1 MMFLNPY
8 FWCALALSWIVVAV
22 SVYEH
27 EQTEFD
33 KERAVAQAA
42 LDAANKHSQEITD
55 ERNKTVAYISRSL
68 ADTQA
73 KAAQASKA
81 LNDKLA
87 SGSMQLHIA
96 GSCGGPVS
104 GNTAPASGDN
114 ASSCNIDPRA
124 AQSLVALTDR
134 GDAAIEKLNACIA
147 SYNSLLEKK

>member
-1 MMFLNPY
+1 MMLLNPY
-8 FWCALALSWIVVAV
+8 FWVALALSWIVVAV

-68 ADTQA
+68 ADTQS
-73 KAAQASKA
+73 KAAEASKA

-87 SGSMQLHIA
+87 SGSMQLSVPVASCSAVPGDSPATGGNPEARANLDA
-96 GSCGGPVS
+96 GFS
-104 GNTAPASGDN
+104 
-114 ASSCNIDPRA
+114 
-124 AQSLVALTDR
+124 QSLVAITQR
-134 GDAAIEKLNACIA
+134 GDQAINQLNSCIA
-147 SYNSLLEKK
+147 AYNSLLEKQ

>member
-1 MMFLNPY
+1 MMLLNPY
-8 FWCALALSWIVVAV
+8 FWVALALSWIVVAV

-68 ADTQA
+68 ADTQS
-73 KAAQASKA
+73 KAAEASKA

-96 GSCGGPVS
+96 GTCGSPVS
-104 GNTAPASGDN
+104 SDSSAPSSDN
-114 ASSCNIDPRA
+114 AGTCNIDPRA
-124 AQSLVALTDR
+124 AQTLVSLTER
-134 GDAAIEKLNACIA
+134 GDAAIEKLNSCIA
-147 SYNSLLEKK
+147 AYNSLLEKQ

>member
-1 MMFLNPY
+1 MMLLNPY
-8 FWCALALSWIVVAV
+8 FWVALALSWIVVAV

-68 ADTQA
+68 ADTQT
-73 KAAQASKA
+73 KAAAASKA
-81 LNDKLA
+81 LDDKLA

-96 GSCGGPVS
+96 GTCGSPVS
-104 GNTAPASGDN
+104 SDSSAPSSDN
-114 ASSCNIDPRA
+114 AGTCNIDPRA
-124 AQSLVALTDR
+124 AQTLVSLTER
-134 GDAAIEKLNACIA
+134 GDAAIEKLNSCIA
-147 SYNSLLEKK
+147 AYNSLLEKQ